1 MDTRQQYDHLF
12 NIYVPVG
19 VAVFVLFTGAIL
31 VAAWRYRDR
40 PGRTPTGR
48 SEANG
53 REITYAAV
61 LAVVAVVLIV
71 ITFTSEE
78 KTDAT
83 PDHPGL
89 RIDVTGAKW
98 RWRFD
103 YPQQGVTVT
112 GDNPR
117 QAVLVVPTGTP
128 VAFRGRSIDVIHAF
142 FVPER
147 RFKHD
152 IFPGED
158 TTWDLT
164 WPEAGFF
171 QGECAEYCGLRHS
184 NMRFAVN
191 ALPPDEFRTWVER
204 RRAAEAAP

>member
-1 MDTRQQYDHLF
+1 VDTRQEYDHLF
-12 NIYVPVG
+12 GIYVPIG
-19 VAVFVLFTGAIL
+19 LAVFVLFAGTIL
-31 VAAWRYRDR
+31 FAAWRYRAK
-40 PGRTPTGR
+40 PGREPTDR
-48 SEANG
+48 SEMNPL
-53 REITYAAV
+53 EIGYGVV
-61 LAVVAVVLIV
+61 LAIVVAVLVV
-71 ITFTSEE
+71 ITFTGEE

-89 RIDVTGAKW
+89 RIDVTAAKW

-152 IFPGED
+152 MFPGED

-164 WPEAGFF
+164 WPKAGFF
-171 QGECAEYCGLRHS
+171 QGECAEYCGLRHA

-191 ALPPDEFRTWVER
+191 ALPPAQFRTWAEH